1 MNGMKNTLHD
11 CSIPINTKGDSMTT
25 SAKQKP
31 NVAVRLSD
39 DLEQYLREKAAV
51 AHRTLTGEI
60 RMRLELTRQ
69 LDQRPAEKGMKS

>member
-1 MNGMKNTLHD
+1 
-11 CSIPINTKGDSMTT
+11 MTT

-39 DLEQYLREKAAV
+39 DLEQYLREKAAA

-60 RMRLELTRQ
+60 RMRLEASRQ
-69 LDQRPAEKGMKS
+69 ADQQPQQKGQQQ

>member
-1 MNGMKNTLHD
+1 M
-11 CSIPINTKGDSMTT
+11 SI

-39 DLEQYLREKAAV
+39 ELEQYLRERAAA

-60 RMRLELTRQ
+60 RLRLEASRES
-69 LDQRPAEKGMKS
+69 DQQPQQKGQQQ

>member
-1 MNGMKNTLHD
+1 MQNTVIY
-11 CSIPINTKGDSMTT
+11 CSVPFDTKGDCMTT

-39 DLEQYLREKAAV
+39 ELEQYLRERAAA

-60 RMRLELTRQ
+60 RLRLEASREADQQ
-69 LDQRPAEKGMKS
+69 LPQQKGPQQ